1 MFQNK
6 VVVITGGAAGIG
18 KCMAEEFRKAGATV
32 CVIDKAEGDHYV
44 GDISKK
50 EVLEAFATDVIA
62 RHGKIDV
69 LVNNALPIMR
79 GIDACSYEEFQYA
92 LAVGVTVSV
101 IACIPMRYMKKP
113 IHMALGMV
121 FLAVYYGAV
130 AVGLLTTAGTQDPGL
145 ALYVVSLFCLPCV
158 IPGNIFAW
166 AMWWRFRGDEEDE
179 E

>member
-1 MFQNK
+1 MSDLDRLYGPNTRKNYSSPLMMGF
-6 VVVITGGAAGIG
+6 GMSLLLLAGYVLGYWLFFLI
-18 KCMAEEFRKAGATV
+18 FAGAFPETGSPRQV
-32 CVIDKAEGDHYV
+32 WI
-44 GDISKK
+44 
-50 EVLEAFATDVIA
+50 
-62 RHGKIDV
+62 
-69 LVNNALPIMR
+69 PP
-79 GIDACSYEEFQYA
+79 